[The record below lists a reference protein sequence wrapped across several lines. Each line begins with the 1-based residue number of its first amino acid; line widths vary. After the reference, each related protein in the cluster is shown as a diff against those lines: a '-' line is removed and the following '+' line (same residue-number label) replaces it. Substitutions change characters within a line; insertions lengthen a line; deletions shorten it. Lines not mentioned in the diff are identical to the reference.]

1 MADTRTHQIMK
12 TTCFR
17 RIVPAISVLFAMA
30 CGARAQFVPG
40 SGGSV
45 PVVVPFTANPNEFGG
60 LRVYKTDRENDIFGG
75 GTRAMLDLSF
85 PTPASLG
92 ATGFRLQR
100 SPGATSTWEDH
111 PWGGGVL
118 ETTSADQDN
127 FSFSP
132 DDSYSYRLVANGG
145 PHHGHV
151 SNVVFA
157 PKSNVNTRF
166 AGWNLDESMNISG
179 VMWPWLGRGLTA
191 SFTVRKLSDDS
202 DVAGGITLQW
212 YRVNP
217 VTWAMTPIG
226 GATGATYI
234 TTAADVGGYYLLCR
248 ATGNGVAVGGFVQ
261 VMSSGGVKIP
271 NKAFVSLVASNG
283 FRLNLFKSVP
293 SLKPSDLTLS
303 YWNGSANVDVPV
315 TAVTAVGNK
324 AVYQISAAI
333 PAGAGNLSLQNESDV
348 WNLGEEMVQ
357 GHFMPSVRV
366 TVPAGGFQPEI
377 VVEQPAGSGLVDGK
391 AKRAFGTVKVG
402 RVSAAKVFTIRNSG
416 GAALSGLAVSKN
428 GTHARDFITTAP
440 LKTRL
445 LPGESTTFK
454 VTFKPGAKG
463 TRNAAVHIK
472 SNDANEDPF
481 DIAVSGLGS

>member
-1 MADTRTHQIMK
+1 MK

-45 PVVVPFTANPNEFGG
+45 PVVAPFTANPGEFGG
-60 LRVYKTDRENDIFGG
+60 LRVYKTERENNFFGD
-75 GTRAMLDLSF
+75 GTRAALDLEF

-92 ATGFRLQR
+92 AAGLRLQR
-100 SPGATSTWEDH
+100 SPGAASTWEDH

-118 ETTSADQDN
+118 ETESADQDN
-127 FSFSP
+127 FSFNP
-132 DDSYSYRLVANGG
+132 DGSYSYRLVASGG
-145 PHHGHV
+145 PKHGQV
-151 SNVVFA
+151 SNVVAA
-157 PKSNVNTRF
+157 PVSGVDTRF
-166 AGWNLDESMNISG
+166 AGWSLDESMAISG

-202 DVAGGITLQW
+202 DVAGGLALQW

-217 VTWAMTPIG
+217 VTWAMTPIS
-226 GATGATYI
+226 GATDATYI
-234 TTAADVGGYYLLCR
+234 TTAADVGGYHLLCR
-248 ATGNGVAVGGFVQ
+248 ATGDGVTVGGFVQ

-271 NKAFVSLVASNG
+271 NKAYASLVAANG

-303 YWNGSANVDVPV
+303 YWNGSADVSVPV
-315 TAVTAVGNK
+315 TAVTALGSK

-333 PAGAGNLSLQNESDV
+333 PAAAGELSLRNESDV
-348 WNLGEEMVQ
+348 WGLGEEMAH
-357 GHFMPSVRV
+357 GYFMQAVRV
-366 TVPAGGFQPEI
+366 KVPAGGFKPEI
-377 VVEQPAGSGLVDGK
+377 VVQQPAGSGLVDGK
-391 AKRAFGTVKVG
+391 AKRTFGTVKVG
-402 RVSAAKVFTIRNSG
+402 RASVAKVFTIRNSG
-416 GAALSGLAVSKN
+416 GATLTGLAVSKN
-428 GTHARDFITTAP
+428 GAHARDFITTAP
-440 LKTRL
+440 MKTRL

-463 TRNAAVHIK
+463 TRNAAIHIK
-472 SNDANEDPF
+472 SNDADENPF
-481 DIAVSGLGS
+481 DVSVSGLGS